1 MFRVKVTQPT
11 ATILAIRTLPVRA
24 QREFRRELQTQVK
37 PEIEKDVQE
46 LVAPYPGPVVSGP
59 DHPFEFATD
68 KSRRFYFATL
78 GKRGPYVRSKQLFQS
93 WTVRIGS
100 QIRADMITI
109 LNLKSYSKFVYG
121 PRQVPGHRRTGWGGP
136 NFQAGLDL
144 TREHARQLVVTL
156 WRRVVIREAKT

>member
-1 MFRVKVTQPT
+1 MFRVNVTQPA

-37 PEIEKDVQE
+37 PAVEQDVQE
-46 LVAPYPGPVVSGP
+46 LVAPYPGPAA
-59 DHPFEFATD
+59 HPFQFATD
-68 KSRRFYFATL
+68 KSRRWYFANF
-78 GKRGPYVRSKQLFQS
+78 RGPYVRSMKLFQS
-93 WTVRIGS
+93 WSVRVS
-100 QIRADMITI
+100 STIRQDLITI
-109 LNLKSYSKFVYG
+109 RNLRPESVFVYG

-144 TREHARQLVVTL
+144 TREHARQLVVAL